1 MYKLLLTA
9 IVFVIVDGIF
19 LSMMKPYFENQV
31 KLVQGSGIKVNIT
44 ATILC
49 YVFLIFGI
57 YYFIIQ
63 PNKSVQDA
71 FLFGIVVYAVY
82 ETTSRALLTKWK
94 WSTVFI
100 DTLWGGIL
108 FALTTWV
115 MKKMVKL
122 VGLK

>member
-1 MYKLLLTA
+1 MYKLLITA
-9 IVFVIVDGIF
+9 IVFVIIDGIF
-19 LSMMKPYFENQV
+19 LTMMKLYFENQV
-31 KLVQGSGIKVNIT
+31 KLVQGTALKVNIT
-44 ATILC
+44 ATLLC

-71 FLFGIVVYAVY
+71 FLFGIVIYAVY

-94 WSTVFI
+94 WSTVFV

-108 FALTTWV
+108 FALTAWV

>member
-1 MYKLLLTA
+1 MYKLLITA
-9 IVFVIVDGIF
+9 IVFVIIDGIF
-19 LSMMKPYFENQV
+19 LTMMKPYFENQV
-31 KLVQGSGIKVNIT
+31 KLVQGSALKVNIT
-44 ATILC
+44 ATLLC

-71 FLFGIVVYAVY
+71 FLFGIVIYAVY

-108 FALTTWV
+108 FALTAWV

>member
-1 MYKLLLTA
+1 MYKLLITA
-9 IVFVIVDGIF
+9 IVFVIIDGIF
-19 LSMMKPYFENQV
+19 LTMMKPYFENQV
-31 KLVQGSGIKVNIT
+31 IAVQGSALKANIT
-44 ATILC
+44 ATLLC

-71 FLFGIVVYAVY
+71 FLFGIVIYAVY

-94 WSTVFI
+94 WTTVFI

-108 FALTTWV
+108 FALTAWI

-122 VGLK
+122 LGLK

>member
-1 MYKLLLTA
+1 MYKLLITA
-9 IVFVIVDGIF
+9 IVFVIIDGIF
-19 LSMMKPYFENQV
+19 LTMMKPYFENQV
-31 KLVQGSGIKVNIT
+31 KLVQGSALKVNIT
-44 ATILC
+44 ATLLC

-71 FLFGIVVYAVY
+71 FLFGIVIYAVY

-94 WSTVFI
+94 WTTVII

-108 FALTTWV
+108 FALTAWI
-115 MKKMVKL
+115 MKKVVKIT
-122 VGLK
+122 GLK

>member
-1 MYKLLLTA
+1 MYKLLITA
-9 IVFVIVDGIF
+9 IVFVIIDGIF
-19 LSMMKPYFENQV
+19 LTMMKPYFENQV
-31 KLVQGSGIKVNIT
+31 KIVQGSALKVNIT

-49 YVFLIFGI
+49 YIFLIFGI

-108 FALTTWV
+108 FALTAWL
-115 MKKMVKL
+115 MKKVVKL

>member
-1 MYKLLLTA
+1 MYKLLITA
-9 IVFVIVDGIF
+9 IVFVIIDGIF
-19 LSMMKPYFENQV
+19 LTMMKPYFENQV
-31 KLVQGSGIKVNIT
+31 KLVQGSALKLNIT
-44 ATILC
+44 ATLLC

-71 FLFGIVVYAVY
+71 FLFGIVIYAVY

-94 WSTVFI
+94 WSTVII

-108 FALTTWV
+108 FALTAWI
-115 MKKMVKL
+115 MKKVVKIT
-122 VGLK
+122 GLK

>member
-9 IVFVIVDGIF
+9 IVFVIIDCIF
-19 LSMMKPYFENQV
+19 LTMMKPYFENQV
-31 KLVQGSGIKVNIT
+31 KIVQGSSLKVNIT
-44 ATILC
+44 ATLLC

-108 FALTTWV
+108 FALTAWI
-115 MKKMVKL
+115 MKKATKL

>member
-1 MYKLLLTA
+1 MYKLLITA
-9 IVFVIVDGIF
+9 IVFVIIDGIF
-19 LSMMKPYFENQV
+19 LTMMKPYFENQV
-31 KLVQGSGIKVNIT
+31 KLVQGSALKVNIT
-44 ATILC
+44 ATLLC

-63 PNKSVQDA
+63 PNKSVHDA
-71 FLFGIVVYAVY
+71 FLFGIVIYAVY

-108 FALTTWV
+108 FALTAWV

>member
-9 IVFVIVDGIF
+9 IVFVIIDGIF
-19 LSMMKPYFENQV
+19 LTMMKPYFENQV
-31 KLVQGSGIKVNIT
+31 KIVQGSSLKVNIT
-44 ATILC
+44 ATLLC

-108 FALTTWV
+108 FALTAWI
-115 MKKMVKL
+115 MKKATKL

>member
-9 IVFVIVDGIF
+9 IVFVIIDGIF
-19 LSMMKPYFENQV
+19 LTMMKPYFENQV
-31 KLVQGSGIKVNIT
+31 KLVQGSALKVNIT

-71 FLFGIVVYAVY
+71 FLFGIVIYAVY

-108 FALTTWV
+108 FALTAWI
-115 MKKMVKL
+115 MKKATKL

>member
-1 MYKLLLTA
+1 MYKLLITA
-9 IVFVIVDGIF
+9 IVFVIIDGIF

-31 KLVQGSGIKVNIT
+31 KLVQGSGLKANIT

-71 FLFGIVVYAVY
+71 FLFGIVIYAVY

-108 FALTTWV
+108 FALTAWI
-115 MKKMVKL
+115 MKKVVKL
-122 VGLK
+122 LGLK

>member
-1 MYKLLLTA
+1 MYKLLITA
-9 IVFVIVDGIF
+9 IVFVIIDGIF
-19 LSMMKPYFENQV
+19 LTMMKPYFENQV
-31 KLVQGSGIKVNIT
+31 IAVQGSALKANIT
-44 ATILC
+44 ATLLC

-94 WSTVFI
+94 WTTVFI

-108 FALTTWV
+108 FALTAWI

-122 VGLK
+122 LGLK

>member
-1 MYKLLLTA
+1 MYKLLITA
-9 IVFVIVDGIF
+9 IVFVIIDGIF
-19 LSMMKPYFENQV
+19 LTMMKPYFENQV
-31 KLVQGSGIKVNIT
+31 KLVQGSALKINIT

-49 YVFLIFGI
+49 YVFLIFGL
-57 YYFIIQ
+57 YHFIIQ

-71 FLFGIVVYAVY
+71 FLFGIVIYAVY

-94 WSTVFI
+94 WTTVFI

-108 FALTTWV
+108 FALTTWI

>member
-1 MYKLLLTA
+1 MYKLLITA
-9 IVFVIVDGIF
+9 IVFVIIDGIF
-19 LSMMKPYFENQV
+19 LTMMKPYFENQV
-31 KLVQGSGIKVNIT
+31 KLVQGSALKVNIT

-71 FLFGIVVYAVY
+71 FLFGIVIYAVY

-108 FALTTWV
+108 FALTAWV

>member
-9 IVFVIVDGIF
+9 IVFVIIDGIF
-19 LSMMKPYFENQV
+19 LSMMKPYFDNQV
-31 KLVQGSGIKVNIT
+31 KLVQGSTLNVNIT

-57 YYFIIQ
+57 YYFIIE

-71 FLFGIVVYAVY
+71 FLLGLVVYAVY

-94 WSTVFI
+94 WTTVFI
-100 DTLWGGIL
+100 DTLWGGVL
-108 FALTTWV
+108 FALTAWI

>member
-1 MYKLLLTA
+1 MYKLLITA
-9 IVFVIVDGIF
+9 VVFVIIDGIF

-31 KLVQGSGIKVNIT
+31 KLVQGSGIKINIT
-44 ATILC
+44 ATLLC

-57 YYFIIQ
+57 YHFIIV
-63 PNKSVQDA
+63 PKKSVQDA
-71 FLFGIVVYAVY
+71 FLLGLVIYAVY

-108 FALTTWV
+108 FALTAWI
-115 MKKMVKL
+115 MKKLVKIT
-122 VGLK
+122 GLK

>member
-1 MYKLLLTA
+1 MYKLLITA
-9 IVFVIVDGIF
+9 IVFLIIDGIF
-19 LSMMKPYFENQV
+19 LTMMKPYFENQV
-31 KLVQGSGIKVNIT
+31 KLVQGSALKVNIT

-57 YYFIIQ
+57 YYLIIQ

-71 FLFGIVVYAVY
+71 FLFGIVIYAVY

-115 MKKMVKL
+115 MKKVVKL
-122 VGLK
+122 VGLR

>member
-1 MYKLLLTA
+1 MYKLLITA
-9 IVFVIVDGIF
+9 IVFVIIDGIF
-19 LSMMKPYFENQV
+19 LTMMKPYFENQV
-31 KLVQGSGIKVNIT
+31 RVVQGSALKINIT

-49 YVFLIFGI
+49 YVFLIFGL
-57 YYFIIQ
+57 YHFIIQ

-71 FLFGIVVYAVY
+71 FLFGIVIYAVY

-94 WSTVFI
+94 WTTVFI

-108 FALTTWV
+108 FALTTWI

>member
-1 MYKLLLTA
+1 MYKLLITA
-9 IVFVIVDGIF
+9 IVFVIIDGIF
-19 LSMMKPYFENQV
+19 LTMMKPYFENQV
-31 KLVQGSGIKVNIT
+31 KLVQGSALKVNIT

-94 WSTVFI
+94 WTTVFI

-108 FALTTWV
+108 FALTAWV
-115 MKKMVKL
+115 MKKVVKL

>member
-1 MYKLLLTA
+1 MYKLLITA
-9 IVFVIVDGIF
+9 IVFVIIDGIF
-19 LSMMKPYFENQV
+19 LTMMKPYFENQV
-31 KLVQGSGIKVNIT
+31 KLVQGSALKINIT
-44 ATILC
+44 AVILC
-49 YVFLIFGI
+49 YVFLIFGL
-57 YYFIIQ
+57 YHFIIQ

-71 FLFGIVVYAVY
+71 FLFGIVIYAVY

-94 WSTVFI
+94 WTTVFI

-108 FALTTWV
+108 FALTTWI

>member
-1 MYKLLLTA
+1 MYKLLITA
-9 IVFVIVDGIF
+9 IVFVIIDGIF
-19 LSMMKPYFENQV
+19 LTMMKPYFENQV
-31 KLVQGSGIKVNIT
+31 KLVQGTGLKVNIT
-44 ATILC
+44 ATLLC

-71 FLFGIVVYAVY
+71 FLFGIVIYAVY

-108 FALTTWV
+108 FALTAWI

>member
-1 MYKLLLTA
+1 MYKLLITA
-9 IVFVIVDGIF
+9 IVFVIIDGIF
-19 LSMMKPYFENQV
+19 LTMMKPYFENQV
-31 KLVQGSGIKVNIT
+31 KIVQGSALKVNIT
-44 ATILC
+44 ATLLC

-71 FLFGIVVYAVY
+71 FLFGIVIYAVY

-94 WSTVFI
+94 WTTVFI

-108 FALTTWV
+108 FALTAWI
-115 MKKMVKL
+115 MKKATKL

>member
-1 MYKLLLTA
+1 MYKLLITA
-9 IVFVIVDGIF
+9 VVFVIIDGIF

-31 KLVQGSGIKVNIT
+31 KLVQGSALKVNIT
-44 ATILC
+44 STLLC

-71 FLFGIVVYAVY
+71 FLFGIVIYAVY

-94 WSTVFI
+94 WSTVII

-108 FALTTWV
+108 FALTAWI
-115 MKKMVKL
+115 MKKVVKIT
-122 VGLK
+122 GLK

>member
-9 IVFVIVDGIF
+9 IVFVIIDGIF
-19 LSMMKPYFENQV
+19 LSMMKPYFDNQV
-31 KLVQGSGIKVNIT
+31 KLVQGSALNVNIT

-57 YYFIIQ
+57 YYFIIE

-71 FLFGIVVYAVY
+71 FLLGLVVYAVY

-94 WSTVFI
+94 WTTVFI
-100 DTLWGGIL
+100 DTLWGGVL
-108 FALTTWV
+108 FALTAWI

-122 VGLK
+122 LGLK

>member
-1 MYKLLLTA
+1 MYKLLITA
-9 IVFVIVDGIF
+9 IVFVIIDGIF
-19 LSMMKPYFENQV
+19 LTMMKPYFENQV
-31 KLVQGSGIKVNIT
+31 KLVQGSALKVNIT

-108 FALTTWV
+108 FALTAWV
-115 MKKMVKL
+115 MKKVVKITK
-122 VGLK
+122 LK

>member
-1 MYKLLLTA
+1 MYKLLITA
-9 IVFVIVDGIF
+9 IVFVIIDGIF
-19 LSMMKPYFENQV
+19 LTMMKPYFENQV
-31 KLVQGSGIKVNIT
+31 KLVQGSALKVNIT
-44 ATILC
+44 ATLLC

-71 FLFGIVVYAVY
+71 FLFGIVIYAVY

-94 WSTVFI
+94 WTTVFI

-108 FALTTWV
+108 FALTAWI
-115 MKKMVKL
+115 MKKVVKIT
-122 VGLK
+122 GLK

>member
-1 MYKLLLTA
+1 MYKLLITA
-9 IVFVIVDGIF
+9 IVFVIIDGVF
-19 LSMMKPYFENQV
+19 LTMMKPYFENQV
-31 KLVQGSGIKVNIT
+31 KLVQGSPIKINIT
-44 ATILC
+44 ATLLC

-57 YYFIIQ
+57 YYFIIK

-108 FALTTWV
+108 FALTAWI
-115 MKKMVKL
+115 MKKIVKL

>member
-1 MYKLLLTA
+1 MYKLLITA
-9 IVFVIVDGIF
+9 IVFVIIDGIF
-19 LSMMKPYFENQV
+19 LTMMKPYFENQV
-31 KLVQGSGIKVNIT
+31 KLVQGSALKVNIT
-44 ATILC
+44 ATLLC

-94 WSTVFI
+94 WTTVFI

-108 FALTTWV
+108 FALTAWV
-115 MKKMVKL
+115 MKKVVKL

>member
-1 MYKLLLTA
+1 MYKLLITA
-9 IVFVIVDGIF
+9 IVFVIIDGIF
-19 LSMMKPYFENQV
+19 LTMMKPYFENQV
-31 KLVQGSGIKVNIT
+31 KLVQGSVLKVNIT

-71 FLFGIVVYAVY
+71 FLFGIVIYAVY

>member
-1 MYKLLLTA
+1 MYKLLITA
-9 IVFVIVDGIF
+9 IVFLIIDGIF
-19 LSMMKPYFENQV
+19 LTMMKPYFENQV
-31 KLVQGSGIKVNIT
+31 KLVQGSALKVNIT

-71 FLFGIVVYAVY
+71 FLFGIVIYAVY

-115 MKKMVKL
+115 MKKVVKL
-122 VGLK
+122 VGLR

>member
-1 MYKLLLTA
+1 MYKLLITA
-9 IVFVIVDGIF
+9 IVFVIIDGIF
-19 LSMMKPYFENQV
+19 LTMMKPYFENQV
-31 KLVQGSGIKVNIT
+31 KLVQGSALKVNIT

-71 FLFGIVVYAVY
+71 FLFGIVIYAVY

-108 FALTTWV
+108 FALTAWI
-115 MKKMVKL
+115 MKKVVKL
-122 VGLK
+122 AGLK

>member
-1 MYKLLLTA
+1 MYKLLITA
-9 IVFVIVDGIF
+9 IVFVIIDGIF
-19 LSMMKPYFENQV
+19 LTMMKPYFENQV
-31 KLVQGSGIKVNIT
+31 KLVQGSALKVNIT

-57 YYFIIQ
+57 YYFIIE

-71 FLFGIVVYAVY
+71 FLFGIVIYAVY

-108 FALTTWV
+108 FALTAWV
-115 MKKMVKL
+115 MKKIVKL
-122 VGLK
+122 IRLK

>member
-108 FALTTWV
+108 FALTTWI

-122 VGLK
+122 AGLK

>member
-1 MYKLLLTA
+1 MYKLLITA
-9 IVFVIVDGIF
+9 VVFVIIDGIF

-31 KLVQGSGIKVNIT
+31 KLVQGSALKVNIT
-44 ATILC
+44 STLLC

-71 FLFGIVVYAVY
+71 FLFGIVIYAVY

-94 WSTVFI
+94 WSTVII

-108 FALTTWV
+108 FALTAWI

-122 VGLK
+122 IGLK

>member
-1 MYKLLLTA
+1 MYKLLITA
-9 IVFVIVDGIF
+9 IVFVIIDGIF
-19 LSMMKPYFENQV
+19 LTMMKPYFENQV
-31 KLVQGSGIKVNIT
+31 KLVQGSALKVNIT
-44 ATILC
+44 ATLLC

-57 YYFIIQ
+57 YYFIIE

-71 FLFGIVVYAVY
+71 FLFGIVIYAVY

-108 FALTTWV
+108 FALTAWV
-115 MKKMVKL
+115 MKKVVKL

>member
-1 MYKLLLTA
+1 MYKLLITA
-9 IVFVIVDGIF
+9 IVFVIIDGIF
-19 LSMMKPYFENQV
+19 LTMMKPYFENQV
-31 KLVQGSGIKVNIT
+31 KLVQGSALKVNIT

-71 FLFGIVVYAVY
+71 FLFGIVIYAVY

-108 FALTTWV
+108 FALTAWI
-115 MKKMVKL
+115 MKKATKL

>member
-1 MYKLLLTA
+1 MYKLLITA
-9 IVFVIVDGIF
+9 IVFVIIDGIF
-19 LSMMKPYFENQV
+19 LTMMKPYFENQV
-31 KLVQGSGIKVNIT
+31 KLVQGSALKINIT

-49 YVFLIFGI
+49 YVFLIFGL
-57 YYFIIQ
+57 YHFIIQ

-94 WSTVFI
+94 WTTVFI

-108 FALTTWV
+108 FALTTWI

>member
-1 MYKLLLTA
+1 MYKLLITA
-9 IVFVIVDGIF
+9 IVFVIIDGIF
-19 LSMMKPYFENQV
+19 LTMMKPYFENQV
-31 KLVQGSGIKVNIT
+31 KLVQGTALKVNIT
-44 ATILC
+44 ATLLC

-57 YYFIIQ
+57 YYFIIE

-71 FLFGIVVYAVY
+71 FLFGIVIYAVY

-108 FALTTWV
+108 FALTAWI

>member
-1 MYKLLLTA
+1 MYKLLITA
-9 IVFVIVDGIF
+9 IVFVIIDGIF
-19 LSMMKPYFENQV
+19 LTMMKPYFENQV
-31 KLVQGSGIKVNIT
+31 KLVQGSALKVNIT
-44 ATILC
+44 ATLLC

-71 FLFGIVVYAVY
+71 FLFGIVIYAVY

-108 FALTTWV
+108 FALTAWI
-115 MKKMVKL
+115 MKKATKL